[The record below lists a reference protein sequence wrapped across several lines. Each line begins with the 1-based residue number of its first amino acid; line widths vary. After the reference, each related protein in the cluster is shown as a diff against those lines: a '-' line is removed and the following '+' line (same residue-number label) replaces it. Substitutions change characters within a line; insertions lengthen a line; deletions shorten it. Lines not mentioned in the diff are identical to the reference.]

1 MCRKRLEWKIKTEV
15 SAPIYDEDYDDWR
28 SVAKRQ
34 FGRLRFEA
42 RVRAVDEDVVT
53 VSFGIPAFEAVMERT
68 DARLQELDDVRVE
81 LTGHD
86 RERRR
91 LIVREIE
98 KVTE

>member
-1 MCRKRLEWKIKTEV
+1 M
-15 SAPIYDEDYDDWR
+15 
-28 SVAKRQ
+28 
-34 FGRLRFEA
+34 
-42 RVRAVDEDVVT
+42 RAVDEDVVT

-68 DARLQELDDVRVE
+68 DARFEELDDVRVE
-81 LTGHD
+81 LTGYD